1 MMTVLTRL
9 RDAMN
14 RHDIDAV
21 LECFHEDYRSE
32 QPAHPGRGFGGR
44 DQVRTNWSAIFSEVP
59 DFAADL
65 VRHCRDEGEEWSE
78 WRWAGT
84 RQDGSILDM
93 AGVIIVGVR
102 DGRISW
108 GRLYLEPV
116 EAPEETIDEAV
127 QRLTGEAPE
136 RSAPTR

>member
-1 MMTVLTRL
+1 MAVTTRL

-14 RHDIDAV
+14 RHDLEAF

-44 DQVRTNWSAIFSEVP
+44 DQVRANWSAIFSGVG

-65 VRHCRDEGEEWSE
+65 VSHCQDEGREWSE
-78 WRWAGT
+78 WRWTGT

-102 DGRISW
+102 DGRIAW
-108 GRLYLEPV
+108 GRLYVEPV
-116 EAPEETIDEAV
+116 QAADETIDEAV
-127 QRLTGEAPE
+127 QRMAGHDSE
-136 RSAPTR
+136 

>member
-1 MMTVLTRL
+1 MAVMTRL

-14 RHDIDAV
+14 SHDIEAFLD
-21 LECFHEDYRSE
+21 CFHEDYRSE
-32 QPAHPGRGFGGR
+32 QPVHPGRGFGGR
-44 DQVRTNWSAIFSEVP
+44 DQVRANWSAIFSGVA

-65 VRHCRDEGEEWSE
+65 VSHCQDEGQEWSE
-78 WRWAGT
+78 WRWTGT

-108 GRLYLEPV
+108 GRLYVETV
-116 EAPEETIDEAV
+116 EATEETIDEAV
-127 QRLTGEAPE
+127 QRMTGQGAEQ
-136 RSAPTR
+136 SAPRR

>member
-1 MMTVLTRL
+1 MTTALTLL

-14 RHDIDAV
+14 RHDIDAL
-21 LECFHEDYRSE
+21 LECFHGDYRSE

-44 DQVRTNWSAIFSEVP
+44 DQVRTNWSAIFSGVP

-65 VRHCRDEGEEWSE
+65 VRHCQDEGEGWSE
-78 WRWAGT
+78 WRWTGT

-116 EAPEETIDEAV
+116 ETPEETIDEAV
-127 QRLTGEAPE
+127 QRMTGDAPV

>member
-1 MMTVLTRL
+1 MAVTTRL

-14 RHDIDAV
+14 SHDLESF

-44 DQVRTNWSAIFSEVP
+44 DQVRANWSGIFSGVR

-65 VRHCRDEGEEWSE
+65 VSHCQDEHREWSE
-78 WRWAGT
+78 WRWTGT

-93 AGVIIVGVR
+93 VGVIIVGVR
-102 DGRISW
+102 EGRIAW
-108 GRLYLEPV
+108 GRLYIEPV
-116 EAPEETIDEAV
+116 QEGDEGIDEAV
-127 QRLTGEAPE
+127 QRMAGHDPE
-136 RSAPTR
+136 

>member
-1 MMTVLTRL
+1 V
-9 RDAMN
+9 A
-14 RHDIDAV
+14 
-21 LECFHEDYRSE
+21 
-32 QPAHPGRGFGGR
+32 
-44 DQVRTNWSAIFSEVP
+44 

-65 VRHCRDEGEEWSE
+65 VSHCQDEGEEWSE
-78 WRWAGT
+78 WRWTGT

-108 GRLYLEPV
+108 GRLYVETV

-127 QRLTGEAPE
+127 QRMTGQGPE
-136 RSAPTR
+136 ESAARR